1 MASLRDI
8 KQRIKSVKNTQ
19 QITKAMKMVSAAK
32 LRRAQ
37 ERALAFRDYARELN
51 GICARLTA
59 LGAAE
64 GHPLAGEREV
74 KKVELIVVTSDK
86 GLCGAFNGNVINRA
100 MKFLRQQTSTD
111 PKLVVVGKKA
121 RDFLKKRPW
130 PIIEEYLDTFRGVD
144 RPLAEGI
151 TSRVTERFVSGES
164 DAVYVIFNEFISV
177 IQQRV
182 VFQQL
187 LPLQPPAAGEEVE
200 LPPDYIFE
208 PDLGT
213 LSHQLFPELVV
224 SQIYRA
230 LLESSASEH
239 GARMAA
245 MDAAT
250 RNAGELIAKLTLTYN
265 RARQAAITK
274 ELIEVVSGAD
284 ALAG

>member
-1 MASLRDI
+1 
-8 KQRIKSVKNTQ
+8 
-19 QITKAMKMVSAAK
+19 
-32 LRRAQ
+32 
-37 ERALAFRDYARELN
+37 
-51 GICARLTA
+51 
-59 LGAAE
+59 
-64 GHPLAGEREV
+64 
-74 KKVELIVVTSDK
+74 
-86 GLCGAFNGNVINRA
+86 
-100 MKFLRQQTSTD
+100 
-111 PKLVVVGKKA
+111 
-121 RDFLKKRPW
+121 
-130 PIIEEYLDTFRGVD
+130 
-144 RPLAEGI
+144 
-151 TSRVTERFVSGES
+151 VTERFVSGES

>member
-37 ERALAFRDYARELN
+37 DRALAFRDYARELQ
-51 GICARLTA
+51 GVCSRLTA

-64 GHPLAGEREV
+64 GHALAEERKT

-86 GLCGAFNGNVINRA
+86 GLCGGFNGNVLNRA
-100 MKFLRQQTSTD
+100 LRFLKERAGTEIN
-111 PKLVVVGKKA
+111 LVIVGKKA
-121 RDFLKKRPW
+121 FDFYKRRPW
-130 PIIEEYLDTFRGVD
+130 PIIETHLDTFRGVD
-144 RPLAEGI
+144 RPLADRI
-151 TSRVTERFVSGES
+151 TASVKDRFVAGES
-164 DAVYVIFNEFISV
+164 DAAYLLFNEFVSV

-182 VFQQL
+182 VLQQI
-187 LPLQPPAAGEEVE
+187 LPLQPPPEEEELE

-208 PDLGT
+208 PDLET
-213 LSHQLFPELVV
+213 LARQLFPELVV